1 MPVVVLHKNAR
12 TTHAI
17 RKEIKESPLSYR
29 QIAEAYKVSLDTVV
43 KWKKRESVEDKSH
56 RRDNI
61 NSSLNETEEEIVK
74 ELREKVGLSIND
86 ITEVM
91 NRCINPKLSRSAIYR
106 TVKRIGALKGLS
118 FISEE
123 TEEIETKK
131 FETVD
136 EYGHIHMDVKYLTKL
151 DNKRSY
157 LYVAIDRLTRYVY
170 AEILYNMEPSTASG
184 FVHNFI
190 THFPYTIK
198 KIVTDNG
205 FEWTDRCSG
214 GVKEKAT
221 GNHPV
226 DIVCNQNNIK
236 HRLTRIR
243 RPQTNGMVERF
254 NRRVNEHIYR
264 KGKISTNSGRNS
276 FHSHEDRNLYIKNFI
291 DSYNRTRL
299 WCLKYRA
306 PIEVLLPDN
315 HTELYTFT
323 GMTKFGSDNLV
334 S

>member
-1 MPVVVLHKNAR
+1 MPEIVLHKNAR

-17 RKEIKESPLSYR
+17 RKEIKENPLSYR
-29 QIAEAYKVSLDTVV
+29 QIAETYKVSLDTVA
-43 KWKKRESVEDKSH
+43 KWKKRDSVEDKSH

-61 NSSLNETEEEIVK
+61 NSSLNAEEEEIVK
-74 ELREKVGLSIND
+74 ELREKIGLSIND

-91 NRCINPKLSRSAIYR
+91 KRCINPTLSRSAIYR
-106 TVKRIGALKGLS
+106 TIKRIGAVKS
-118 FISEE
+118 FYSISSKTQE
-123 TEEIETKK
+123 TEIRK

-151 DNKRSY
+151 DGKRSY
-157 LYVAIDRLTRYVY
+157 VYVAIDRLTRYVY
-170 AEILYNMEPSTASG
+170 AEILYNMEPSTAAA
-184 FVHNFI
+184 FVENFI
-190 THFPYTIK
+190 KHFPYPIK

-226 DIVCNQNNIK
+226 DIICAENRIK
-236 HRLTRIR
+236 HTLTRIR

-254 NRRVNEHIYR
+254 NRRINEHVQ
-264 KGKISTNSGRNS
+264 KKNKISTNSGKNS
-276 FHSHEDRNLYIKNFI
+276 FYSHEDRNLYIKNFI

-299 WCLKYRA
+299 WCLKYKA
-306 PIEVLLPDN
+306 PIEVLLPGN
-315 HTELYTFT
+315 HAESYT
-323 GMTKFGSDNLV
+323 
-334 S
+334 